1 MGAGLKKDLRVSRVG
16 PGGSQQGGYN
26 TPQSYQGVSMEQSQG
41 YQFTPHYTGYQQWS
55 HEYSRKQDIVIQKPP
70 TRYGGPNLNTQQP
83 SPFSQPQYGPK
94 LQKQMPNV
102 SSVGLKTGLK
112 NSTPFNAKNG
122 GIALVPHQPKFPTP
136 MPKIHGKI
144 NSGNPTA
151 VASPDALIQSSV
163 DIHPKKHDVT
173 AAGDKVPAPFMSFE
187 STGFPPEILIHIQA
201 AGFALPTPI
210 QAQTWPIALQNRDL
224 VALSKTDSGKTLA
237 YLIPAL
243 MLLRRCNN
251 NHEHGPTVVLSP
263 TRELALQI
271 QHEAIKFGR
280 SVKISSVCLYSEG
293 PKGPQLKDLERGA
306 DIVVATPGRLN
317 EAIELRKLDFGQVS
331 LLVLDETDK
340 MLDMGFEPK
349 IRKIVN
355 EIPPRKQTLMYAA
368 TWRREVRNIAGDLL
382 VNPVQVNIDNAN
394 ELAANKCSTQDCKHA
409 STDLTKVDGAANQPV
424 PHNVREIATRGG
436 GFRGRGGLRNDRFG
450 GHGGPDSGRN
460 RNDRLKDSCD
470 RAIC

>member
-1 MGAGLKKDLRVSRVG
+1 MQTVLF
-16 PGGSQQGGYN
+16 Q
-26 TPQSYQGVSMEQSQG
+26 
-41 YQFTPHYTGYQQWS
+41 
-55 HEYSRKQDIVIQKPP
+55 
-70 TRYGGPNLNTQQP
+70 
-83 SPFSQPQYGPK
+83 
-94 LQKQMPNV
+94 
-102 SSVGLKTGLK
+102 
-112 NSTPFNAKNG
+112 
-122 GIALVPHQPKFPTP
+122 
-136 MPKIHGKI
+136 KI
-144 NSGNPTA
+144 NSGNPTV
-151 VASPDALIQSSV
+151 VASPDALTQSSV
-163 DIHPKKHDVT
+163 DSHPKKHDVT
-173 AAGDKVPAPFMSFE
+173 TTGDKVPAPFMSFE
-187 STGFPPEILIHIQA
+187 SAGFPPEILIHIQA

-251 NHEHGPTVVLSP
+251 NHEHGPTVVVLSP

-280 SVKISSVCLYSEG
+280 SVKISSLCLYSEG

-340 MLDMGFEPK
+340 MLDMGFEPQ

-394 ELAANKCSTQDCKHA
+394 ELAANKSSSQDCKHA

-436 GFRGRGGLRNDRFG
+436 GVRGRGGLRNDRFG
-450 GHGGPDSGRN
+450 GRGGFSGVGSGGPDGGRN
-460 RNDRLKDSCD
+460 RNDRLKDSCGRGQFDNRRDGD
-470 RAIC
+470 RRRGRSYSRSRSPSWSRSRSRTPVRRGRSRSRSYSCRRNWSPSPRRGRSRTRRPVRCERRSRSSDRSLSRSWSRGRSRSRSWSRTVRRERWRESK

>member
-1 MGAGLKKDLRVSRVG
+1 MQTVLF
-16 PGGSQQGGYN
+16 Q
-26 TPQSYQGVSMEQSQG
+26 
-41 YQFTPHYTGYQQWS
+41 
-55 HEYSRKQDIVIQKPP
+55 
-70 TRYGGPNLNTQQP
+70 
-83 SPFSQPQYGPK
+83 
-94 LQKQMPNV
+94 
-102 SSVGLKTGLK
+102 
-112 NSTPFNAKNG
+112 
-122 GIALVPHQPKFPTP
+122 
-136 MPKIHGKI
+136 KI
-144 NSGNPTA
+144 NSGTPTV
-151 VASPDALIQSSV
+151 VASPDALTQSSV

-173 AAGDKVPAPFMSFE
+173 AMGDKVPAPFMSFE
-187 STGFPPEILIHIQA
+187 STGFPPEILMEIYA

-243 MLLRRCNN
+243 MLLRHCNN
-251 NHEHGPTVVLSP
+251 NHEHGPTVVVLSP

-280 SVKISSVCLYSEG
+280 PVKISCLCLYSEG

-340 MLDMGFEPK
+340 MLDMGFEPQ

-368 TWRREVRNIAGDLL
+368 TWRREVRNIASDLL
-382 VNPVQVNIDNAN
+382 VNPVQVHIDNAN
-394 ELAANKCSTQDCKHA
+394 ELAANKSSTQDCKHA

-436 GFRGRGGLRNDRFG
+436 GFRGRGCWRNDRLG
-450 GHGGPDSGRN
+450 GCGVGSGGPDSGRN
-460 RNDRLKDSCD
+460 RNDRLKDSFGRGQFDNRRDGD
-470 RAIC
+470 RRRGRSCSRSRSRSWSRSRSRTPVRRGRSRSRSPSPRRGRSRTRRAVRRSRSRSLSRSRSRGRSCRSYSRSRSWSRSRSGSRIPVRRERSRLHCM